1 MAFSITLNQNFNSI
15 SIMVKDNKIFGQLPA
30 KKGGGQSI
38 LMSIHMMNSQSAGDR
53 RKEYNKCVKHV
64 EEVR

>member
-30 KKGGGQSI
+30 KREGSKHTDEHSNDEFTECRRQKKGVQ
-38 LMSIHMMNSQSAGDR
+38 
-53 RKEYNKCVKHV
+53 
-64 EEVR
+64 